1 LVVGLSD
8 ITEEVL
14 SLVVAAT
21 LASQSYYVCLQPEI
35 LGKKYRPSVAAIKPR
50 LSELKKRVERGVIP
64 PEIVYYLDDE
74 QWTGETNLT
83 SETKEGGFSYGEFLG
98 NSPWV
103 EKKVDGGA
111 IYWRL
116 RDYQIPS
123 RECVMVNCGFENPIR
138 AVRTLRE
145 LKDCCNR
152 AYLVFPFYVDED
164 FLDHCVDSGVGFQ
177 VFHREVGLLKELV
190 PAEFEEVKNHKSFR
204 FLCEF
209 VLGENLRYR
218 VGEK

>member
-1 LVVGLSD
+1 MSD

-21 LASQSYYVCLQPEI
+21 LASQGYYVCLQPEV
-35 LGKKYRPSVAAIKPR
+35 LGKRYKPSVAAIKPT

-74 QWTGETNLT
+74 LWTGEANLL
-83 SETKEGGFSYGEFLG
+83 SETKEDRFSFREFLD
-98 NSPWV
+98 NSTWV
-103 EKKVDGGA
+103 EKRIDGESV
-111 IYWRL
+111 YLRL
-116 RDYQIPS
+116 RDYHVPS
-123 RECVMVNCGFENPIR
+123 RECVMVNCGFGNPIR

-145 LKDCCNR
+145 LRDCCNR

-177 VFHREVGLLKELV
+177 VFHREVGLLKEIV
-190 PAEFEEVKNHKSFR
+190 PAEFEEAKNRRSFR
-204 FLCEF
+204 YLCEF
-209 VLGENLRYR
+209 VLRENLRYR